1 MNTDKK
7 MRTSNPPT
15 VIYTQQRKPVVSIE
29 ERKRQKG
36 TLREYNIGG
45 GNDAS

>member
-15 VIYTQQRKPVVSIE
+15 VIYTQQRKPLVTIDEHKRNKASL
-29 ERKRQKG
+29 RK
-36 TLREYNIGG
+36 YNIGG